1 MNKKQIEKLAA
12 GVLES
17 INTAE
22 ADFTDW
28 TKKNQAKILDAIM
41 SEIKQMPNTDGKLG
55 QGKSTTEFIAS
66 LPRRVRAAL
75 KKTGYLAKTDGYIRQ
90 FEKVG
95 QLQIDL
101 HKQLNDLE
109 VGSVVTPIR
118 ATWAQITAQNL
129 AGQGM
134 DNIFVAPLQNELLKH
149 AAGGLSL
156 AQMEEAM
163 RQTIAGSPDAENTTF
178 TNYSLRISRDAL
190 GQYDG
195 AVNAK
200 IADQFDL
207 NAIVYVGSVV
217 DDTRAQCERWLES
230 EFILIADLPDEIDWA
245 YSNGKGMIA
254 GTTPANFMPLRGG
267 YNCRHQA
274 VPIRV
279 TDAQIAA
286 GTLEPTESE

>member
-1 MNKKQIEKLAA
+1 
-12 GVLES
+12 
-17 INTAE
+17 
-22 ADFTDW
+22 
-28 TKKNQAKILDAIM
+28 
-41 SEIKQMPNTDGKLG
+41 MPTTDGKLG

-101 HKQLNDLE
+101 HKELNNLE

-163 RQTIAGSPDAENTTF
+163 RQTIAGSHDAENTTF

-207 NAIVYVGSVV
+207 NAIVYVGSVI
-217 DDTRAQCERWLES
+217 DDTRAQCERWLEP
-230 EFILIADLPDEIDWA
+230 EFILIADLQDEIDWA

-254 GTTPANFMPLRGG
+254 GTTPANFMALRGG